1 MESNGKVF
9 SEDLEVLVGQ
19 LLKRVEAL
27 EAEVALLKGE
37 TVSDEAVSLDPIDLD
52 FGAEVIAAPSEVIP
66 EAKETVP
73 ETKEEEAAPAEIPTE
88 EEPVTLEES
97 PEEPAIEIGLDEPQ
111 EPQKEDLPEE
121 TPAEQPAPEPAP
133 EDLPDEAPVQE
144 KEEIPMEDLPE
155 EDIDDLPFD
164 LPEEDAPYEI
174 PVEEAPAPVV
184 DEQPKQDEIED
195 LPAEEPEVPAD
206 LPAEEIPEEVPAP
219 PVAEQKAPAE
229 DGFMDLFGD
238 MMEPEAPV
246 KKGRPKKEPKSIND
260 AVEVKETVMDS
271 MFMDSAWRK
280 DIQGPEVRDVRSAI
294 SLNDRVLFINR
305 LFRKDSMLY
314 QDVIGKINGMNDLDE
329 VVTFLH
335 STFPEWNMDSEDVYK
350 FMMAVR
356 RKIR

>member
-52 FGAEVIAAPSEVIP
+52 FGVEVIAAPSEVIS

-73 ETKEEEAAPAEIPTE
+73 ETKEEEAAPAEIPIE

-97 PEEPAIEIGLDEPQ
+97 PEEPAIVDEPQ
-111 EPQKEDLPEE
+111 ETQQEDLPEE

-184 DEQPKQDEIED
+184 DEQPKQEEIED
-195 LPAEEPEVPAD
+195 LPNEEPEVSAD
-206 LPAEEIPEEVPAP
+206 LPAEET
-219 PVAEQKAPAE
+219 PAE

>member
-52 FGAEVIAAPSEVIP
+52 FGVEVIAAPSEVIS

-73 ETKEEEAAPAEIPTE
+73 ETKEEEAAPAEIPIE

-97 PEEPAIEIGLDEPQ
+97 PEEPAIVDEPQ
-111 EPQKEDLPEE
+111 ETQQEDLPEE

-184 DEQPKQDEIED
+184 DEQPKQEEIED
-195 LPAEEPEVPAD
+195 LPNEEPEVSAD
-206 LPAEEIPEEVPAP
+206 LPAEET
-219 PVAEQKAPAE
+219 PAE

-246 KKGRPKKEPKSIND
+246 KKGRPKKAPKSIND